1 MIDWDRVLHDGRRA
15 RLAGVLYLLG
25 GILVG
30 ALAAHFLL
38 RAPAARG
45 DRFLLIPSGALA
57 LPLSF
62 VATGLVLLVAGG
74 RAHLYLISQNGQ
86 PMTGLQ
92 KRTYFLMVAA
102 SVPLAFVLIH
112 LMAPG
117 YR

>member
-15 RLAGVLYLLG
+15 RLAGVLYVLG

-30 ALAAHFLL
+30 ALATHFLL

-62 VATGLVLLVAGG
+62 IATGLVLLAAGG
-74 RAHLYLISQNGQ
+74 RSHLYLISQHGQ

-92 KRTYFLMVAA
+92 KRTYLLLIAV
-102 SVPLAFVLIH
+102 SVPLALALIH